1 MELRHLRYFLT
12 VAQTLN
18 FTKAAERLHIAQPPL
33 SRQIRELE
41 EELGIELFKRIGR
54 RIFLTSAGQVFADR
68 ARNILAATDA
78 AVVDSQR
85 AARGEIGHIAVGF
98 FEHIAYTLLPP
109 LLREY
114 QQRFPAVTVE
124 LRWFTSAEQPN
135 ALMRGDVDL
144 AFMRSIPPEADL
156 NAALILQEPFY
167 VAIAKDHPLATK
179 RQISIMDCAQLRV
192 INYKKDV
199 APDYHAIINQLCA
212 LAGFAPSPLFE
223 MGQIYASLGL
233 VSSGFGV
240 TLVPA
245 SVQRVHMDNVVYRPL
260 REQLSKSELFL
271 AWKDPAPPAA
281 LNAFVQLAEEIAAR
295 HPPVRSSGPVRRS

>member
-18 FTKAAERLHIAQPPL
+18 FTKAAERLNIAQPPL

-41 EELGIELFKRIGR
+41 QEIGIELFKRLGR

-68 ARNILAATDA
+68 ARSILSATDA

-124 LRWFTSAEQPN
+124 LRWFTSAEQVN
-135 ALMRGDVDL
+135 ALTRGDIDL
-144 AFMRSIPPEADL
+144 AFVRSIPPDADL
-156 NAALILQEPFY
+156 NSALVLEEPFY

-179 RQISIMDCAQLRV
+179 RQISITDCAPLRV

-199 APDYHAIINQLCA
+199 APDYHAIISQLCA
-212 LAGFAPSPLFE
+212 YAGFAPSPLFE
-223 MGQIYASLGL
+223 VGQIYASLGL

-245 SVQRVHMDNVVYRPL
+245 SVQQVHMNNVVYRPL
-260 REQLSKSELFL
+260 REALPKSKLIL
-271 AWKDPAPPAA
+271 AWKDPAPSAA

-295 HPPVRSSGPVRRS
+295 RPPTRRSDTNRKL